1 MMYHFFCFYQQ
12 HQKTSALKKRN
23 IHMIL
28 RKSHFNLVCIVSIR
42 KGLHKT
48 QDQTQRISS
57 HTSTQNISARKFA
70 ARQIIGSIY
79 EVLYVV

>member
-1 MMYHFFCFYQQ
+1 
-12 HQKTSALKKRN
+12 
-23 IHMIL
+23 MIL

-48 QDQTQRISS
+48 QDQTRRIGS

-70 ARQIIGSIY
+70 ARQIIYRKHLRSPLCG
-79 EVLYVV
+79 LDNACLT